1 MSNSRLSLGKKNPAP
16 INLNTNNNNNNN
28 NTLAPISANELSG
41 GANDTFFRSG
51 QQSPKP
57 RGRKKVAVP
66 STNKNANAG
75 TPGTTNRLLDDN
87 VGRGSRLTPIQTGNL
102 NNNANNQGGNNIS
115 PSRGQRSPLRRHLV
129 RANNSFNADTDLV
142 ATPPGRTQVLDKI
155 VQNTTVDPTNAG
167 RRAYRLATQLPTTP
181 NQQQNLDTSSNN
193 TPKTVT
199 PGKSKAQLKNTHTTP
214 MGQTRKVNTPSTLVP
229 TSPSSVNNE
238 IASTSPTH
246 AKRAIIQP
254 DKQLPKL
261 TVVLDLDETLV
272 HSIFHNGQDTLY
284 RQAENRKLA
293 RGGRVPSFNL
303 KLADGDGVT
312 VNKRPK
318 LAEFLKAME
327 TEFHAQV
334 FTAALSC
341 YAEPVLNRLD
351 PKRTIFKRRL
361 YREGCTP
368 TGTGAFAKDLNLHFK
383 DLSRVVLV
391 DNNPVSLMRQPDN
404 GLLVPSFFDD
414 PQDDVLPTVL
424 DFLRQLS
431 KEKDIRPVIRKM
443 RENSS

>member
-1 MSNSRLSLGKKNPAP
+1 M
-16 INLNTNNNNNNN
+16 
-28 NTLAPISANELSG
+28 
-41 GANDTFFRSG
+41 
-51 QQSPKP
+51 
-57 RGRKKVAVP
+57 
-66 STNKNANAG
+66 
-75 TPGTTNRLLDDN
+75 
-87 VGRGSRLTPIQTGNL
+87 
-102 NNNANNQGGNNIS
+102 
-115 PSRGQRSPLRRHLV
+115 

-181 NQQQNLDTSSNN
+181 NQQQSLDIKTPN
-193 TPKTVT
+193 TIT
-199 PGKSKAQLKNTHTTP
+199 PGKSKTTP
-214 MGQTRKVNTPSTLVP
+214 LVNRTTLIGQRTKANTPSTLVP
-229 TSPSSVNNE
+229 TSPSSTQNE
-238 IASTSPTH
+238 SASQSPTH
-246 AKRAIIQP
+246 AKRALIEP
-254 DKQLPKL
+254 DKPELPKL
-261 TVVLDLDETLV
+261 CVVLDLDETLV

-284 RQAENRKLA
+284 RQAENRKAA

-303 KLADGDGVT
+303 KLADGDAVT

-424 DFLRQLS
+424 DFLRQLA

-443 RENSS
+443 RENS

>member
-1 MSNSRLSLGKKNPAP
+1 MK
-16 INLNTNNNNNNN
+16 
-28 NTLAPISANELSG
+28 
-41 GANDTFFRSG
+41 
-51 QQSPKP
+51 
-57 RGRKKVAVP
+57 
-66 STNKNANAG
+66 
-75 TPGTTNRLLDDN
+75 
-87 VGRGSRLTPIQTGNL
+87 
-102 NNNANNQGGNNIS
+102 
-115 PSRGQRSPLRRHLV
+115 
-129 RANNSFNADTDLV
+129 
-142 ATPPGRTQVLDKI
+142 
-155 VQNTTVDPTNAG
+155 
-167 RRAYRLATQLPTTP
+167 TP
-181 NQQQNLDTSSNN
+181 N
-193 TPKTVT
+193 TVT
-199 PGKSKAQLKNTHTTP
+199 PGKSKTMNPVANRSTP
-214 MGQTRKVNTPSTLVP
+214 MGQRTQANTPSTLVP
-229 TSPSSVNNE
+229 TSPSSTQNE
-238 IASTSPTH
+238 AASQSPTH
-246 AKRAIIQP
+246 AKRALIEPEKP
-254 DKQLPKL
+254 DLPKL
-261 TVVLDLDETLV
+261 CVVLDLDETLV

-284 RQAENRKLA
+284 RQAENRKAA

-303 KLADGDGVT
+303 KLADGDAVT

-424 DFLRQLS
+424 DFLRQLA

-443 RENSS
+443 RENS

>member
-1 MSNSRLSLGKKNPAP
+1 MSRNRLSPGKKNPSP
-16 INLNTNNNNNNN
+16 LNLSGNGSIS
-28 NTLAPISANELSG
+28 TLAPIDSSG
-41 GANDTFFRSG
+41 VSNTNGFFRSG

-57 RGRKKVAVP
+57 RGRKKVAMP
-66 STNKNANAG
+66 TPTKNVDASLTTNAG
-75 TPGTTNRLLDDN
+75 TPGTTRGLLDDN
-87 VGRGSRLTPIQTGNL
+87 VQRATRLSPIQTGTNRSAKDTL
-102 NNNANNQGGNNIS
+102 S

-181 NQQQNLDTSSNN
+181 NQQQSLDIKTPN
-193 TPKTVT
+193 TIT
-199 PGKSKAQLKNTHTTP
+199 PGKSKTAPLVNRTTP
-214 MGQTRKVNTPSTLVP
+214 MGQRTKANTPSTLVP
-229 TSPSSVNNE
+229 TSPSSTQNE
-238 IASTSPTH
+238 SASQSPTH
-246 AKRAIIQP
+246 AKRALIEP
-254 DKQLPKL
+254 DKPELPKL
-261 TVVLDLDETLV
+261 CVVLDLDETLV

-284 RQAENRKLA
+284 RQAENRKAA

-303 KLADGDGVT
+303 KLADGDAVT

-424 DFLRQLS
+424 DFLRQLA

-443 RENSS
+443 RENS

>member
-1 MSNSRLSLGKKNPAP
+1 MSKNRISLGKNTPSKLNLSNP
-16 INLNTNNNNNNN
+16 NNNT
-28 NTLAPISANELSG
+28 NTLAPISADELSTG
-41 GANDTFFRSG
+41 DAFFRSG

-57 RGRKKVAVP
+57 RGRKKVAMP
-66 STNKNANAG
+66 TPNKATGNIANAG
-75 TPGTTNRLLDDN
+75 TPGTTSRLLDN
-87 VGRGSRLTPIQTGNL
+87 KVGRGSRLTPLQTGNVQ
-102 NNNANNQGGNNIS
+102 NNTNVNNTS

-142 ATPPGRTQVLDKI
+142 AKPPGRTQVLDKI

-181 NQQQNLDTSSNN
+181 NQQNNLDNNN

-199 PGKSKAQLKNTHTTP
+199 PGKSKAQQLQNTTP
-214 MGQTRKVNTPSTLVP
+214 MGQRRKVKTPSTLVP

-246 AKRAIIQP
+246 AKRAIIEP
-254 DKQLPKL
+254 DKEALPKL
-261 TVVLDLDETLV
+261 CVVLDLDETLV

-303 KLADGDGVT
+303 KLADGDAVT

-443 RENSS
+443 RENSA